1 MRSTKGG
8 KKMMRRAA
16 NKVMWVGRA
25 TVFVVGLSV
34 IMALVLGMAT
44 AAFGANGDF
53 FKVGKSNFAS
63 AVSVLDKSGAGPAL
77 RLVVDS
83 GAPLAVNSPTKVTNL
98 NSDKLDGHDAPLWAN
113 INPDGS
119 TTLSFGVTSSEKQ
132 GGSPGRYKV
141 SFDRDVS
148 RCAYVATLGDSAA
161 GIIVPG
167 EISTTSFASVGD
179 PNSVFVQTFNSDGIV
194 NDKPFHLAVLC

>member
-1 MRSTKGG
+1 
-8 KKMMRRAA
+8 MMRRAA

-77 RLVVDS
+77 EA
-83 GAPLAVNSPTKVTNL
+83 GFWTPAPRWRST
-98 NSDKLDGHDAPLWAN
+98 PL
-113 INPDGS
+113 P
-119 TTLSFGVTSSEKQ
+119 
-132 GGSPGRYKV
+132 R
-141 SFDRDVS
+141 
-148 RCAYVATLGDSAA
+148 
-161 GIIVPG
+161 
-167 EISTTSFASVGD
+167 
-179 PNSVFVQTFNSDGIV
+179 
-194 NDKPFHLAVLC
+194 